1 MINVAD
7 VARIFDLMLSLQ
19 EIFATHG
26 SEVSVEVSLLQ
37 TRPDSDGDHQQL
49 VLVLQVSEGGQQQL
63 NSGQLLIVPLSL
75 VLTKPGE
82 RINKDSDDSSSCQG
96 ASQEDT
102 GDDVDL
108 SSVNLEVVFRS
119 IISSVG
125 RWSWSNIIGTIVGTT
140 VNNVVISQFT

>member
-1 MINVAD
+1 MLQFF
-7 VARIFDLMLSLQ
+7 FDLMLSLQ

-63 NSGQLLIVPLSL
+63 NSRQLLIVPLSL
-75 VLTKPGE
+75 VLAKPGE
-82 RINKDSDDSSSCQG
+82 RINKDSDDGRSCQG

-119 IISSVG
+119 IIIISSIG
-125 RWSWSNIIGTIVGTT
+125 RCSWSNIIGTIVGTT